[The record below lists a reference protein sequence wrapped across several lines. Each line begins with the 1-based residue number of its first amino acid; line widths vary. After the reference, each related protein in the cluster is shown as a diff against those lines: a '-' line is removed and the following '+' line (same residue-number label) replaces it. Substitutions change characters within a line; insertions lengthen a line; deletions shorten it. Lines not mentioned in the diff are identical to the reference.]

1 MRHDRVR
8 ANLGRQPGHIPGAG
22 PSTRLSP
29 LNARETPDI
38 AEMSAWHPRMMMPG
52 SEYVCRIS

>member
-1 MRHDRVR
+1 MRHDRVC
-8 ANLGRQPGHIPGAG
+8 ANLGRQPGYIPGAG

-38 AEMSAWHPRMMMPG
+38 AEMRALRLDAYMRG
-52 SEYVCRIS
+52 NA